1 MREPFPSNVVK
12 QHILTSLSTGGLLTF
27 TKHALEEMEK
37 DELLMREVRNALR
50 SGTISAGELE
60 RGAYRY
66 RVHSSRVCAVVAIR
80 SETEVVVVTAW
91 RFR

>member
-12 QHILTSLSTGGLLTF
+12 QHILAALSTGGLLTF
-27 TKHALEEMEK
+27 TKHALEEMAK
-37 DELLMREVRNALR
+37 DELLIRDVRNTLR
-50 SGTISAGELE
+50 SGSIAAGEFE

-66 RVHSSRVCAVVAIR
+66 RINSSRVCAVIAIR
-80 SETEVVVVTAW
+80 SETEVAVVTAW